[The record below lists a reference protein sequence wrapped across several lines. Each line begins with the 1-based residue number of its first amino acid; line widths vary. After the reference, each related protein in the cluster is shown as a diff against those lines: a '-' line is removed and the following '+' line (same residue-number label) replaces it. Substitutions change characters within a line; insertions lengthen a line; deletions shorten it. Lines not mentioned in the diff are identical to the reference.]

1 MKINLAQIPSPCF
14 VLEEELLH
22 KNLQLINRVQQES
35 GAAIILA
42 TKGFAMYSVFP
53 LVKKYLTGTTASS
66 LHEARLGFEEFG
78 GEVHAYSPA
87 YLEKEFDEIITYC
100 DHLSFN
106 SLNQWKKYKTKIEQS
121 GKKISCGLRIN
132 PEYAEVSTDLYNP
145 CIPGSR
151 LGMRATDFGEN
162 LPEGIEGL
170 HFHTLC
176 ESDSYALERTLKV
189 VEEKFGHLIHQAKWL
204 NMGGGHLMTRKGY
217 DLEHLINLLR
227 YIADEYNVQVYLE
240 PGSAVAWET
249 GYLVATV
256 EDIINSAGI
265 QVAILDISFTAH
277 TPDCLEMPYKPKII
291 GATDPDE
298 NSKHVYRMGGLS
310 CLAGD
315 YLGDYAFEYPLSV
328 GDKLVFNDM
337 IHYTMVKTTTFNGV
351 NLPSIGIWK
360 ENQTFEL
367 VKSFGYEEYKSRI

>member
-35 GAAIILA
+35 GATIILA
-42 TKGFAMYSVFP
+42 TKGFAMYSAFP
-53 LVKKYLTGTTASS
+53 LVKKYLKGTTASS

-87 YLEKEFDEIITYC
+87 YLEKEFDEMIRYC

-132 PEYAEVSTDLYNP
+132 PEYAEVSIDLYNP
-145 CIPGSR
+145 CIAGSR
-151 LGMRATDFGEN
+151 LGMRASDFGEN

-176 ESDSYALERTLKV
+176 ESDSFALERTLKA
-189 VEEKFGHLIHQAKWL
+189 VEEKFGPLIHQAKWL

-217 DLEHLINLLR
+217 DTEHLINLLR

-256 EDIINSAGI
+256 EDIINSAGV

-298 NSKHVYRMGGLS
+298 NSKNVYRMGGLS

-328 GDKLVFNDM
+328 GDTLVFNDM

-367 VKSFGYEEYKSRI
+367 VKSFGYAEYKSRI